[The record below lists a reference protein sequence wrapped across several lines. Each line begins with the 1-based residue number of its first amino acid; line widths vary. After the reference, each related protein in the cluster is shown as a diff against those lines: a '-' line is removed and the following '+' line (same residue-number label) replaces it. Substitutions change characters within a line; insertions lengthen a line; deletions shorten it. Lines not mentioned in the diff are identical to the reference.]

1 MSQEEMDA
9 LMSSMQG
16 APASEPQGQPAVQQ
30 PMPQAGQQPYYPYPA
45 PAMDPMMLQLLNQMQ
60 QTQMQMM
67 EMMKTVNKPQEPS
80 QSGSGSS
87 IIRPLAST
95 PVSDQAGDGE
105 EDRAN
110 QEMLMKVPLEL
121 SVEIG
126 RTKRLVRDILEFTQ
140 GTLVVLDKM
149 AGEQVDLFVN
159 GQCIAR
165 GDIVVVEDNF
175 GIRITEIVSK
185 ELNPES
191 L

>member
-1 MSQEEMDA
+1 
-9 LMSSMQG
+9 
-16 APASEPQGQPAVQQ
+16 
-30 PMPQAGQQPYYPYPA
+30 
-45 PAMDPMMLQLLNQMQ
+45 MLQLLNQMQ

-67 EMMKTVNKPQEPS
+67 EMMKNVKAPAAAPAAPS
-80 QSGSGSS
+80 NTGSS
-87 IIRPLAST
+87 IIRPLESSQIHESSGT
-95 PVSDQAGDGE
+95 GE
-105 EDRAN
+105 EDKTN
-110 QEMLMKVPLEL
+110 QEMLMKVPLEV

-159 GQCIAR
+159 GQCIAK

-185 ELNPES
+185 EINPES